1 MFNESMFDNYLFAA
15 ADESYKARY
24 LDDYEE
30 EVEEDEESED
40 EESED
45 EDMG

>member
-1 MFNESMFDNYLFAA
+1 MFNENMFDNYLFAA
-15 ADESYKARY
+15 ADESYVARY
-24 LDDYEE
+24 LDE
-30 EVEEDEESED
+30 EVEEY

>member
-15 ADESYKARY
+15 ADESYAARY
-24 LDDYEE
+24 LDE
-30 EVEEDEESED
+30 EVEEY

-45 EDMG
+45 EDMD

>member
-1 MFNESMFDNYLFAA
+1 MFRETMFDNYLFAA

-30 EVEEDEESED
+30 EVEEDEDEY

>member
-30 EVEEDEESED
+30 EVEEDEDEY